1 MSDSAG
7 RELLPIP
14 ERAHVAITTY
24 DAKDPDT
31 AFPPIEPVRP
41 PLTLV
46 RVVGQH
52 AKGSPDSVEASYK
65 RRGLVQDYSLSGDF
79 RRRYLS
85 S

>member
-1 MSDSAG
+1 VSA
-7 RELLPIP
+7 IP
-14 ERAHVAITTY
+14 PAASICFLSLIRI
-24 DAKDPDT
+24 
-31 AFPPIEPVRP
+31 F
-41 PLTLV
+41 TLV
-46 RVVGQH
+46 RVLGQH